1 MSNFVENLNTVI
13 TMTRN
18 ASSTAPQSRH
28 SSPGRRRISQKA
40 YDRFVAR
47 IKDVYSGY
55 IMDPAPMLRA
65 LDAYLDGN
73 RGAHYSL
80 PPLAHL
86 AFLVLRQDIDAAI
99 ERSRAARERA
109 RLRREAKMQAAKKS
123 EANSDG
129 HLTDETTAADDP
141 TPSPQDTPLQNE
153 PRQNESRQDTPLP
166 DEAPSAHTTPPPDAP
181 NVTTPSPKKR
191 IKCHNRHARRV
202 SPRIFMQLDNA
213 PCKR

>member
-1 MSNFVENLNTVI
+1 MS
-13 TMTRN
+13 RN
-18 ASSTAPQSRH
+18 DSSTATQPRH
-28 SSPGRRRISQKA
+28 SATRRRISQKA

-109 RLRREAKMQAAKKS
+109 RLRREAKMKETATDS
-123 EANSDG
+123 PSPSDPPPADN
-129 HLTDETTAADDP
+129 TTPQSPPETTPQQTPPTADELQP
-141 TPSPQDTPLQNE
+141 LPEPQPSTH
-153 PRQNESRQDTPLP
+153 TAPLP
-166 DEAPSAHTTPPPDAP
+166 DTPAVTSPPNAPATSS
-181 NVTTPSPKKR
+181 PSPKKR

-202 SPRIFMQLDNA
+202 SPRIFMQLDHA

>member
-1 MSNFVENLNTVI
+1 
-13 TMTRN
+13 MTRKD
-18 ASSTAPQSRH
+18 SSTAPQPRH
-28 SSPGRRRISQKA
+28 STPGRRRISQKA

-109 RLRREAKMQAAKKS
+109 RLRREAKMQQTATDIPSPS
-123 EANSDG
+123 ETPPADN
-129 HLTDETTAADDP
+129 TTHQSPHEP
-141 TPSPQDTPLQNE
+141 TPQQTPLATNE
-153 PRQNESRQDTPLP
+153 PQPLP
-166 DEAPSAHTTPPPDAP
+166 ESQPSALTIPAPDAPAVTSPPDAP
-181 NVTTPSPKKR
+181 AASTPSPKKR

-202 SPRIFMQLDNA
+202 SPRIFMQLGDV
-213 PCKR
+213 PCK

>member
-1 MSNFVENLNTVI
+1 
-13 TMTRN
+13 MTRN
-18 ASSTAPQSRH
+18 DSSTATQPRH
-28 SSPGRRRISQKA
+28 SATRRRRISQKA

-109 RLRREAKMQAAKKS
+109 RLRREAKMQETATDSPSPS
-123 EANSDG
+123 EPPPADNTTPQSPPHPEATPQQTPSPSANEPQPLPD
-129 HLTDETTAADDP
+129 DDP
-141 TPSPQDTPLQNE
+141 TD
-153 PRQNESRQDTPLP
+153 
-166 DEAPSAHTTPPPDAP
+166 HTPPPPDTPDAP
-181 NVTTPSPKKR
+181 AASAPSPKKR

-202 SPRIFMQLDNA
+202 SPRIFIT
-213 PCKR
+213 